1 MLHSTG
7 RGMGNQAVE
16 NSSTLEQ
23 SLNRCFVAEE
33 KDRHLQPLGKM
44 SQSCFAGRKMTNF
57 IICSHQTS
65 AGWLRNVHSAALM
78 HRLLSLTQARPTT
91 VSMRSTPS
99 QRESCETSRVATCT
113 AAPRKQP
120 RVELMDL
127 LGSFPHENSWDNF
140 STIRTT
146 L

>member
-7 RGMGNQAVE
+7 RGMENQAVK
-16 NSSTLEQ
+16 NSSTLVQ
-23 SLNRCFVAEE
+23 SLNRCCVAEE
-33 KDRHLQPLGKM
+33 KDRHLQPLGK
-44 SQSCFAGRKMTNF
+44 
-57 IICSHQTS
+57 
-65 AGWLRNVHSAALM
+65 NVAK
-78 HRLLSLTQARPTT
+78 LLCWTKHDEFHVLHVPRIKHLLGGSGTFTARPQCTD
-91 VSMRSTPS
+91 
-99 QRESCETSRVATCT
+99 SCLSHKLDQPRFPCAQHHRRETSRMATCT

-127 LGSFPHENSWDNF
+127 LGSFPNENSWNNF